1 MAGCRE
7 HGRGPLGRYSER
19 VTNAAVR
26 AAGDEVEKLPVST
39 GWWFGW
45 LVVGL
50 AGLAVAALLA
60 GDPARDRDAIAITL
74 MVALVTWVTLIRP
87 RVVAHADGVVL
98 RNMLRDIF
106 VPWSKIERCRVL
118 QTLHVVTDDAA
129 YHGLGVSRSARSIA
143 KQSYG
148 RSSMVFPGPGAGSFG
163 TEAGPRGM
171 TGSSVHPPTEIAY
184 QDYIENVIRDRARDA
199 RPDDLRPVT
208 AWATEAVAALVVTAA
223 LLVIVLA

>member
-1 MAGCRE
+1 
-7 HGRGPLGRYSER
+7 

-50 AGLAVAALLA
+50 ATLAVAALLA
-60 GDPARDRDAIAITL
+60 GDPVSDREAIAITL
-74 MVALVTWVTLIRP
+74 QVALVTWLTLIRP
-87 RVVAHADGVVL
+87 RVVAHANGVVL

-106 VPWSKIERCRVL
+106 VPWSKIERCRVV
-118 QTLHVVTDDAA
+118 QTLHVVTDEAA
-129 YHGLGVSRSARSIA
+129 FHGLGVSRSARAIA

-148 RSSMVFPGPGAGSFG
+148 RSSMVFPGSGAGSFG
-163 TEAGPRGM
+163 AEAGPRAM

-208 AWATEAVAALVVTAA
+208 AWAWEAVAALVVASA
-223 LLVIVLA
+223 LLVAVLA